1 MTDKRETTEEELIQ
15 FYESKIK
22 LLEARV
28 KYARLDTEI
37 AELASKKYE
46 AIAKLAYIQNQESK
60 KENNGNKSTS
70 S

>member
-37 AELASKKYE
+37 AELTAKKYE
-46 AIAKLAYIQNQESK
+46 SLARLAYIQNQQSK
-60 KENNGNKSTS
+60 KEDDGNKSTS

>member
-37 AELASKKYE
+37 AELAAKKYE
-46 AIAKLAYIQNQESK
+46 SLARLAYIQNQESK
-60 KENNGNKSTS
+60 KEDNGNKSTS